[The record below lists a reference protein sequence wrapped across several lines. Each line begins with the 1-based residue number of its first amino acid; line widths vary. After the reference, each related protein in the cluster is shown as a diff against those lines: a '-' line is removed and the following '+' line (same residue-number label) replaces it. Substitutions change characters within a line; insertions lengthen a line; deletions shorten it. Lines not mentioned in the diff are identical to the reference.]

1 MAVSENEIQFFTEAL
16 NLQEELPE
24 DSDAPDFDAMAY
36 VLVSTY
42 YGSGPE
48 AFAEEVEEHRA
59 QLKIA
64 CKLSEKLERIVLIG
78 LQMGID
84 VGDGACASELGA
96 LYYAGD
102 IVEQSYQKAAEYYEL
117 AAQAGYAQAMIN
129 LGYIYEYGRLG
140 EADPHKAYMYYSFA
154 ATVYGSTEALYK
166 MGDLFASG
174 RGVDENKKA
183 ALTLWQQALD
193 NAADPENKGQ
203 AAFRIAQMLVDRGAC
218 AELGIEF
225 DPLMALQ
232 LFQTAEIGLR
242 ISVQQ
247 GLTYYEK
254 RLQEAIDGQQKAR
267 ELLERT

>member
-1 MAVSENEIQFFTEAL
+1 MAVSESEIQFFASAL

-24 DSDAPDFDAMAY
+24 GCDVPDFDAMAY

-42 YGSGPE
+42 YNVGPT
-48 AFAEEVEEHRA
+48 AFAEEVEGHRA
-59 QLKIA
+59 QLNIA
-64 CKLSEKLERIVLIG
+64 CKLSEKLEQIVLIG
-78 LQMGID
+78 LRMGID
-84 VGDGACASELGA
+84 AGDGACANELGA
-96 LYYAGD
+96 LYYTGD
-102 IVEQSYQKAAEYYEL
+102 IVEQSYRKAAECYEL
-117 AAQAGYAQAMIN
+117 AAQAGYVQAMIN

-140 EADPHKAYMYYSFA
+140 TADPQKAYMYYSFA
-154 ATVYGSTEALYK
+154 ATVYGSSEALYK

-174 RGVDENKKA
+174 CGVGANKKA

-203 AAFRIAQMLVDRGAC
+203 AAFRMAQVLVDAGAC

-254 RLQEAIDGQQKAR
+254 RLQQAIDGQQQAR
-267 ELLERT
+267 ELLG

>member
-1 MAVSENEIQFFTEAL
+1 MAVSESEIQFFTDAL

-117 AAQAGYAQAMIN
+117 AAQAGYAQAMID
-129 LGYIYEYGRLG
+129 LGCIYEYGRLG
-140 EADPHKAYMYYSFA
+140 DADPQKAYMYYSFA
-154 ATVYGSTEALYK
+154 ATVYGSSEALYK

-174 RGVDENKKA
+174 LGVDENKKA

-193 NAADPENKGQ
+193 NATDPENKGQ
-203 AAFRIAQMLVDRGAC
+203 AAFRMAQVLVDRNAC

-254 RLQEAIDGQQKAR
+254 RLQEAIDGQQQAR
-267 ELLERT
+267 EFLG